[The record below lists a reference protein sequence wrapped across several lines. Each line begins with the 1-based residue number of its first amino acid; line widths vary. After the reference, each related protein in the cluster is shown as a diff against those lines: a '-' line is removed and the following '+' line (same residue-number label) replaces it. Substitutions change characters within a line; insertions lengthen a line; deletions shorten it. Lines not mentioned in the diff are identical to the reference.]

1 MGFTWRAWGRRAAL
15 IIGVAAWAAHGDRV
29 ASAKESVSEDSASK
43 VDSEKTDSEL
53 MYEALKKSGRN
64 DHDAAIDRAIARAEK
79 DSEKERKALRT
90 QSLAA
95 RAWKDPFVDD
105 GAASVPARRT
115 ARVEADELRAARA
128 EAARARRATAMAR
141 AEAALA
147 RADAARARADAART
161 EAVAA
166 RADAVAARQAC
177 VALPSRGSSSRGDDG
192 SRQVSMHR
200 STQPYAGRAAPKRYS
215 VVGHSSPPA
224 EAPARPAPSVT
235 PATLTVS
242 TRTNV
247 PAPVAAPSRP
257 TSGFIIV
264 PIPPPS
270 H

>member
-1 MGFTWRAWGRRAAL
+1 MGFTWRAWGRAAL
-15 IIGVAAWAAHGDRV
+15 VIGVAAWAAHGDRA
-29 ASAKESVSEDSASK
+29 ASAKESASEDTASK
-43 VDSEKTDSEL
+43 VDSEKSDAEL

-64 DHDAAIDRAIARAEK
+64 DHDAAIDRAIARAER

-95 RAWKDPFVDD
+95 RVWKDPFVDD
-105 GAASVPARRT
+105 AAVPVASRRT
-115 ARVEADELRAARA
+115 ARVDADELRAARA

-147 RADAARARADAART
+147 RAEAARARADAART

-177 VALPSRGSSSRGDDG
+177 VGLPSRASSSRDEGTH
-192 SRQVSMHR
+192 QASMR
-200 STQPYAGRAAPKRYS
+200 RPAQSYAVRTAPKRYS
-215 VVGHSSPPA
+215 VAGRSSSPPI
-224 EAPARPAPSVT
+224 EARPAPAVT

-242 TRTNV
+242 TRT
-247 PAPVAAPSRP
+247 PAPAAPVAAPSRP

-264 PIPPPS
+264 PIPPPA